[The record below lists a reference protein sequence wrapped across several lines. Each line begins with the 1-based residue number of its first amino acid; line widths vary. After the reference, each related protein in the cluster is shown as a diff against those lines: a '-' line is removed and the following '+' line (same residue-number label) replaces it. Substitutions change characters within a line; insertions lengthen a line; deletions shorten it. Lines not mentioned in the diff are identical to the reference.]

1 MKNLYG
7 RQKQCE
13 FKVWGSVSI
22 LLILCTIVVL
32 FGHQA
37 KIIEDKT
44 AEVNTL
50 KQLVIDKDNQIKQL
64 TKENTQLEV
73 QVRVALAKSTSPTL
87 SEVGFNTLVDLLF
100 PKQAGDRYKEIIARC
115 ENSTKDPKKVHI
127 NKNGSIDLGVSQIN
141 DRWHSER
148 VQKIF
153 NEDFLSAMGDSVKN
167 MVYAALIYKDQKNFS
182 AWTCDKSVVQR

>member
-7 RQKQCE
+7 RQKQYK
-13 FKVWGSVSI
+13 FKAWGSVSI

-37 KIIEDKT
+37 RIIEDKT

-50 KQLVIDKDNQIKQL
+50 KQLVIEKDNQIKQL

-73 QVRVALAKSTSPTL
+73 QLRVALAKSTSPTL

-100 PKQAGDRYKEIIARC
+100 PKQAGDRYREIIVEC
-115 ENSTKDPKKVHI
+115 ENSARDPKKVNI
-127 NKNGSIDLGVSQIN
+127 NENGSIDLGVSQIN
-141 DRWHSER
+141 NRWHARRIE
-148 VQKIF
+148 KIF
-153 NEDFLSAMGDSVKN
+153 NEDFLTAMSDSVKN

-182 AWTCDKSVVQR
+182 AWSCDKLVAKK